1 MLRLRK
7 VTSHIH
13 APNAYRVVLKL
24 SDGTDVEL
32 GSVGE
37 QVGNAQRRF
46 WAWGLDTVL
55 PPQGFPTDGEAP
67 DRESAMAAFKAMWD
81 RYASDPDRLDAFIK
95 LKRQRSGML

>member
-7 VTSHIH
+7 VTTHIH

-37 QVGNAQRRF
+37 QIGNAQRRY

-81 RYASDPDRLDAFIK
+81 RYASDPDRLDAF
-95 LKRQRSGML
+95 LSLALQRLC

>member
-24 SDGTDVEL
+24 SNGTDVEL
-32 GSVGE
+32 GSIGE
-37 QVGNAQRRF
+37 QIGNSQRRF

-55 PPQGFPTDGEAP
+55 PPQGFQTDGEAP
-67 DRESAMAAFKAMWD
+67 DRESAMAAFKAMWE
-81 RYASDPDRLDAFIK
+81 RYASDQDRVKAFLRMK
-95 LKRQRSGML
+95 LQRLP

>member
-1 MLRLRK
+1 MLYLRK
-7 VTSHIH
+7 VTSHLH

-24 SDGTDVEL
+24 NDGTDVEL

-37 QVGNAQRRF
+37 QVGNSQRRF

-55 PPQGFPTDGEAP
+55 PTQSFPTDGEAP

-81 RYASDPDRLDAFIK
+81 RYASDAARLDAFIRM
-95 LKRQRSGML
+95 KRQRSS